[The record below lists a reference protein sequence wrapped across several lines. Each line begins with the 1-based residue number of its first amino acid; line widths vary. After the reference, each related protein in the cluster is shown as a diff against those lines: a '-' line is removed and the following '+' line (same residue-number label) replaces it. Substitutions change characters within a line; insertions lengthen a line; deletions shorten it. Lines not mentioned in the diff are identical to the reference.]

1 MPALFPAIKGYP
13 EVTDIR
19 RFQLEHDLLKKAN
32 KLLKGMGVA
41 PQLLSNRVKTL
52 LVDAL
57 KHGYSLA
64 DLLAELNLARSSYFY
79 HCARLRLPD
88 K

>member
-1 MPALFPAIKGYP
+1 
-13 EVTDIR
+13 
-19 RFQLEHDLLKKAN
+19 
-32 KLLKGMGVA
+32 MGVA